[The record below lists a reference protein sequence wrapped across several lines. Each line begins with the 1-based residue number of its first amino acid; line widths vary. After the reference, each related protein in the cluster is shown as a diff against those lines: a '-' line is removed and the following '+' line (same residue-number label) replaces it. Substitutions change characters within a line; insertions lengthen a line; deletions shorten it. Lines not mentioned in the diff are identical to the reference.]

1 VDPAAASYP
10 YRGPAEWQAPIGAS
24 LDSVIDPE
32 VGMSI
37 IDVGLVYGVDAS
49 DTARIAP
56 QRCGDRPL
64 PPDAGRRGAARA
76 NRRGKTAHDAP
87 AHRGR
92 AASHLAHRGR
102 AASHLM
108 RINVLAHRVH
118 TIGALQMNLQ
128 STTRNAS

>member
-37 IDVGLVYGVDAS
+37 IDVGLVYDAS

-92 AASHLAHRGR
+92 AASHLAHR
-102 AASHLM
+102 
-108 RINVLAHRVH
+108 
-118 TIGALQMNLQ
+118 T
-128 STTRNAS
+128 

>member
-1 VDPAAASYP
+1 VDPAAASCP
-10 YRGPAEWQAPIGAS
+10 YRGPAEWQAPISAS

-37 IDVGLVYGVDAS
+37 IDVGLVYGFDAC

-56 QRCGDRPL
+56 HRCGDRPL

-76 NRRGKTAHDAP
+76 NRRGKTAHDAS

>member
-37 IDVGLVYGVDAS
+37 IDVGLVYDAS

>member
-92 AASHLAHRGR
+92 AASHL
-102 AASHLM
+102 M

>member
-1 VDPAAASYP
+1 
-10 YRGPAEWQAPIGAS
+10 
-24 LDSVIDPE
+24 VIDPE

-37 IDVGLVYGVDAS
+37 IDVGLVYDAS

>member
-37 IDVGLVYGVDAS
+37 IDVGLVYGFDAS